1 MKNNNYDV
9 IIIGA
14 GSVGVPTAF
23 YLGQTGLSVLVL
35 DSHPSIGQGSNKAA
49 IGGIRATHSDRS
61 KAWLCQRSLDIF
73 STWKDKQGDDIEW
86 KKGGY
91 VYAVYREQ
99 DERDLKDILELQH
112 SWGMNIHWLD
122 PKHLL
127 QVVPDLNP
135 VDLRGGTY
143 SPDDGHTSPLLS
155 LYAFYQASQR
165 HQVTFHFN
173 EPVIDLIQDGKRVIG
188 VRTEKGNYY
197 SQYVINAAGAWAQ
210 SIAAMANV
218 DLPVVPESH
227 EAAITEPVQIFLD
240 PLVVDIRPW
249 KDTSNFYFYQHST
262 GQVIFC
268 YSPEPP
274 ITGLDTRVTSSFLP
288 TAARRL
294 VNLIPRLKNIRVRR
308 TWRGLYPMTPDGSPL
323 LGFVDETPGLILT
336 AGMCGQGFML
346 GPGVAELITDLVTD
360 NLDDERSTILRNL
373 SLSRQISTIEM
384 LK

>member
-1 MKNNNYDV
+1 M
-9 IIIGA
+9 
-14 GSVGVPTAF
+14 
-23 YLGQTGLSVLVL
+23 
-35 DSHPSIGQGSNKAA
+35 
-49 IGGIRATHSDRS
+49 
-61 KAWLCQRSLDIF
+61 
-73 STWKDKQGDDIEW
+73 
-86 KKGGY
+86 
-91 VYAVYREQ
+91 
-99 DERDLKDILELQH
+99 
-112 SWGMNIHWLD
+112 
-122 PKHLL
+122 
-127 QVVPDLNP
+127 VPDLNP
-135 VDLRGGTY
+135 VNLRGGTY

-155 LYAFYQASQR
+155 LYAFYKTAQR

-173 EPVIDLIQDGKRVIG
+173 EPVIDLLHEGKRVIG
-188 VRTEKGNYY
+188 VRTEKDNYY

-308 TWRGLYPMTPDGSPL
+308 TWRGLYPMTPDGSPF
-323 LGFVDETPGLILT
+323 LGFVDDTPGLILT